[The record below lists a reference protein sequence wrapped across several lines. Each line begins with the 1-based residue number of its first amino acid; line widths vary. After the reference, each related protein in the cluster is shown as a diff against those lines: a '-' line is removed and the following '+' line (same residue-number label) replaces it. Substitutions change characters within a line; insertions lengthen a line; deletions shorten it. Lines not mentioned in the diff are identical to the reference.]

1 MNGIFGNIKIINS
14 KREPSSLRS
23 LLTHS
28 NFTSVKPIFGVNK
41 CLKKLCLTCPSMY
54 ETNKYNFWRAGFVW
68 EIRDTF
74 DCNTKDCIY
83 ALTCRGCA
91 NYYIG
96 KTVNLRNRMTKHRG
110 DILYD
115 DRRLAY
121 VHRHI
126 DQCGEGE
133 FYVTPFYKVK
143 PKGLVAHLSIE
154 SYFIRKFKPAL
165 NTLGTFWSS

>member
-1 MNGIFGNIKIINS
+1 
-14 KREPSSLRS
+14 
-23 LLTHS
+23 
-28 NFTSVKPIFGVNK
+28 
-41 CLKKLCLTCPSMY
+41 MY
-54 ETNKYNFWRAGFVW
+54 ETNKYNFWRAGIVW
-68 EIRDTF
+68 KILDNF

-83 ALTCRGCA
+83 ALTCKGCS

-96 KTVNLRNRMTKHRG
+96 KTVNLRNRMTQHRG

-143 PKGLVAHLSIE
+143 TKGLVAHLSTE

-165 NTLGTFWSS
+165 N